1 MKIEYNKNLIKQEMK
16 SSSVFKMNKKVLVAY
31 HTKGGASEKYAQ
43 LIADTLNDYGL
54 AIDTYNLKDT
64 IPDITEYDILILGTG
79 VRMFMVYRQWKK
91 ILKQKAIKNKQLFMF
106 LSSGMA
112 IEEPEK
118 AVEKFLQPLVKKY
131 DLNPDSL
138 VSFPGV
144 TPEKWAKYDD
154 GPKNTMKPELAK
166 TWAEEVFHKIQ

>member
-1 MKIEYNKNLIKQEMK
+1 MDKH
-16 SSSVFKMNKKVLVAY
+16 VLVAY
-31 HTKGGASEKYAQ
+31 FTKGGASEKYAQ
-43 LIADTLNDYGL
+43 VIADTLKDKK
-54 AIDTYNLKDT
+54 IRVDVHNLKDK
-64 IPDITEYDILILGTG
+64 IPSISEYNIIVLGTG

-91 ILKQKAIKNKQLFMF
+91 ILKQKEIKNKQLFIF

-131 DLNPDSL
+131 DLNPNSL

-154 GPKNTMKPELAK
+154 GPKDTMKPELAK
-166 TWAEEVFHKIQ
+166 AWAEEIINQI